1 MNILATLKN
10 AWKTEDLKK
19 KIIFTFFIILL
30 FRIGSNIPVPFVN
43 ADALN
48 SVFNNSTGNLLGY
61 FNMLSGGAM
70 SAGVIFA
77 LTIQPYINSSIIIQL
92 LTVAIPQFQRW
103 QKDGGE
109 EGRKK
114 LRNITRYL
122 SVAIACLLAYG
133 YYTILSSNHAL
144 QYTYADGAKGW
155 IAMFTICLTLVA
167 GSCLVV
173 WLGECVDEKGIGN
186 GISVILFASIVSR
199 GSSLL
204 ASSLYLFRQGMWWVV
219 LIMLVVFLAIIVCI
233 VFMDAAERRIPI
245 QYAKRQIGRKV
256 YGGQSTHLPIK
267 VAMTG
272 VMPIIFAF
280 AIIGVPATIAQF
292 FPDSAYADW
301 LDKYFSTTTALY
313 MILTFVLIIL
323 FNYFYLSIQ
332 YDPVEISNNIKNNGG
347 TIPGIRPGKPTSDFI
362 IRCVNRVTLCG
373 AMFLGV
379 VAVLPYIIEAI
390 MKAMDIEAAAG
401 LAVGGTSVM
410 ILVSVALETVRSLES
425 QMLMRH
431 YKGFLD

>member
-19 KIIFTFFIILL
+19 KIIFTFFIIIL
-30 FRIGSNIPVPFVN
+30 FRIGVNIPVPFVN
-43 ADALN
+43 SDAVNAIFTN
-48 SVFNNSTGNLLGY
+48 SAGNLLGY
-61 FNMLSGGAM
+61 FNMLSG
-70 SAGVIFA
+70 SALSQGVIFA

-92 LTVAIPQFQRW
+92 LTVAIPQFQSW

-109 EGRKK
+109 AGRKK

-122 SVAIACLLAYG
+122 SVAIAVVQAYG
-133 YYTILSSNHAL
+133 YYSILNAYSAL
-144 QYTYADGAKGW
+144 EYTYADGGKGW
-155 IAMFTICLTLVA
+155 LAMLTIVFTLVA
-167 GSCLVV
+167 GSCLVT

-186 GISVILFASIVSR
+186 GISIILFASIVSR
-199 GSSLL
+199 GASLVANSL
-204 ASSLYLFRQGMWWVV
+204 ALFRYGQWWIV
-219 LIMLVVFLAIIVCI
+219 LIMLVVFLAVVVSI

-292 FPDSAYADW
+292 FPKSGYYTW
-301 LDKYFSTTTALY
+301 VNKYFSTTSPLY

-362 IRCVNRVTLCG
+362 IRSVNRVTLCG
-373 AMFLGV
+373 ALFLGV
-379 VAVLPYIIEAI
+379 IAVLPYIIEAI
-390 MKAMDIEAAAG
+390 VPAASG
-401 LAVGGTSVM
+401 LAIGGTSVM
-410 ILVSVALETVRSLES
+410 ILVSVALETVRGLES